1 MELTDRNQT
10 MKPLRTDPFLTLEI
24 YLASYMKM
32 RGFEPVLIPP
42 TPKNPRVFFSF
53 ERTPEFYRALNDFY
67 SKDTQVSLVDY
78 VLEVKHLRGLMHQ
91 ARHKAEA
98 EAEGEAN
105 GDR

>member
-1 MELTDRNQT
+1 MEREEVKKQ
-10 MKPLRTDPFLTLEI
+10 RTDPFLTLEI

-32 RGFEPVLIPP
+32 RGFEPTLIPP
-42 TPKNPRVFFSF
+42 TPKSPRVFFSF
-53 ERTPEFYRALNDFY
+53 KRTPEFYRALNDFY

-91 ARHKAEA
+91 ARHRAEMEA
-98 EAEGEAN
+98 ETVEGETH